1 MPTPSPSPRSE
12 QVTVGQA
19 SALFQDT
26 GFLAGAGVGSVIIS
40 LVFHIVLLRCTAEA
54 KSRSVSLVGRGNNHG
69 KQSGGRGSR
78 RRASVTE
85 LQSNRRGHAG
95 SSSTMSSKTGFASR
109 HNQSGMSAAATPSH
123 MHRLQVTDE

>member
-1 MPTPSPSPRSE
+1 M
-12 QVTVGQA
+12 TVGQA